1 VQSKDY
7 DIFDYFT
14 IIVKKEKDMT
24 RLQLLKTV
32 NIILA
37 LSFFA
42 VSIPG
47 IIQFVTQGAIPYSTF
62 RAVHPIAG
70 TTFTLAG
77 FAHIALNF
85 KWIKLNYFKKKKK

>member
-1 VQSKDY
+1 
-7 DIFDYFT
+7 
-14 IIVKKEKDMT
+14 MT
-24 RLQLLKTV
+24 RLKALKIV

-37 LSFFA
+37 LSFIM

-47 IIQFVTQGAIPYSTF
+47 LIQFITQGAIPYSQF
-62 RAVHPIAG
+62 RLFHPIAG

-85 KWIKLNYFKKKKK
+85 KWIKVNYFKKKK